1 MYNKERKEL
10 IEVFCVHFES
20 LHNIPP
26 LAARILGLLVVDGC
40 KSGLTF
46 ENVVDTVGA
55 SKSSVSTNLNL
66 LLKMELIYYFTISG
80 DRKKYFKGAPL
91 SERLLKY
98 KKMLESEK
106 VVIDKLIHYREKT
119 ISCPEEK
126 CNLENVIAYKSHVT
140 EVEQLLM
147 KTIAGFKKTETNNN
161 NNNNTNL

>member
-1 MYNKERKEL
+1 MYTKERNEL

-26 LAARILGLLVVDGC
+26 LASRILGLLIVDGC
-40 KSGLTF
+40 KAGLTF
-46 ENVVDTVGA
+46 ENVVDKVGA

-106 VVIDKLIHYREKT
+106 VIIDKMIHYREKT

-126 CNLENVIAYKSHVT
+126 SNLENVIAYKSHIID
-140 EVEQLLM
+140 VEQLLL
-147 KTIAGFKKTETNNN
+147 KTIDGFKKIETQNQSNK
-161 NNNNTNL
+161 